1 MMNDSLV
8 HALATASPHS
18 LDPSH
23 FTDHDLPQT
32 LDDAYRVQLALLSAR
47 GEQVAGWKVGGQGK
61 EGNPISAAIGNHHL
75 FDVKAAAAQDFHP
88 GAGLELELYF
98 TLGRE
103 FKGEDIHLSDEE
115 ILSSIASFGMSIE
128 WVQSRFKGWP
138 NVNKLLQLSDV
149 QNNGAL
155 LVGPSYPYDP
165 AYDFMSPHPSFTLEG
180 ESILKGAGVNPA
192 GDPRALLP
200 WVVRHCCH
208 YQIKLDSKTIITTG
222 SYSGIHF
229 PESGGTLQ
237 ASFSGLPSIELH
249 LL

>member
-1 MMNDSLV
+1 MIEDSLV
-8 HALATASPHS
+8 HALATATPNS
-18 LDPSH
+18 LDPFDFSN
-23 FTDHDLPQT
+23 HDLPKT

-47 GEQVAGWKVGGQGK
+47 REQVAGWKVGGQGT
-61 EGNPISAAIGNHHL
+61 EGNPICAAIGNHHL
-75 FDVKAAAAQDFHP
+75 FDVEAAAAQHFYP

-103 FKGEDIHLSDEE
+103 FKAEDIHLSDEE
-115 ILSSIASFGMSIE
+115 ILNSIASFGMAIE

-165 AYDFMSPHPSFTLEG
+165 SYDLMSPHPNFTLEG
-180 ESILKGAGVNPA
+180 KSILKGAGMNPA
-192 GDPRALLP
+192 GDPRDLLP

-208 YQIKLDSKTIITTG
+208 YQIKLHSNTIITTG

-229 PESGGTLQ
+229 PESGGHLQ
-237 ASFSGLPSIELH
+237 ASFSGPPLIELQ